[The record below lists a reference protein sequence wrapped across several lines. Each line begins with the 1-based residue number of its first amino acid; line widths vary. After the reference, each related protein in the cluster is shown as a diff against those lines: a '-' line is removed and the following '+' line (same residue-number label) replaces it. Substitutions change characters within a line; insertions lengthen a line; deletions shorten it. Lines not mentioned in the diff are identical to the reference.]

1 LEIRRTGLERRNDGA
16 EFRSKWPR
24 TSRARDPRLDA
35 SRAGATTDAGILNGI
50 LQRISNSRHSS
61 LALKFKSID
70 TLFLRIF
77 LLLLVAFS
85 ISSFLA
91 FAVFRATAPPPPWR
105 DAPPFRQ
112 SMHPL
117 LGSTN
122 PLRPPP
128 GAVLSAGPRKLPL
141 ISTGLDAVIKIIAV
155 ALAAWLAARA
165 LSLPMRRLSDAARV
179 LGQSLSPNA
188 GAGTAL
194 APPQL
199 DEDRGTR
206 EVRETARVFND
217 LSRQLKSDFD
227 TQRLMLATVSH
238 DLRTP
243 LARLRMRL
251 SELEAHPAARSAIDD
266 VRQMD
271 ELIESLLALFRPP
284 PGPAA
289 GGAGRFDGFALVQ
302 AVIDDLPGSGP
313 EVTLSG
319 TPASTPCQPAA
330 FRRMVENLIE
340 NAIRHGGEHDTVD
353 VEVTTGPTNVCVTV
367 KDRGPGLNAE
377 QLASAGTPFLRWA
390 GAEADSGRR
399 AGLGLGLYITRA
411 LAEREGGRLELAA
424 RPGGGLC
431 ATLHLPLSG

>member
-1 LEIRRTGLERRNDGA
+1 MRRKT
-16 EFRSKWPR
+16 F
-24 TSRARDPRLDA
+24 
-35 SRAGATTDAGILNGI
+35 
-50 LQRISNSRHSS
+50 
-61 LALKFKSID
+61 D

-77 LLLLVAFS
+77 LLLLVTFS

-91 FAVFRATAPPPPWR
+91 FEVFRATAPPPPWR
-105 DAPPFRQ
+105 DTPPIRQ
-112 SMHPL
+112 SIHPL
-117 LGSTN
+117 LSSTT
-122 PLRPPP
+122 PPPVPPP
-128 GAVLSAGPRKLPL
+128 GKSWPPTPPQRRPPW
-141 ISTGLDAVIKIIAV
+141 ISIGLDAAIKLVAV
-155 ALAAWLAARA
+155 ALAAWFVARA
-165 LSLPMRRLSDAARV
+165 LTAPMQRLSDAARS
-179 LGQSLSPNA
+179 LGQSLSP
-188 GAGTAL
+188 TASVGL
-194 APPQL
+194 SVAPPQL
-199 DEDRGTR
+199 DENRGTR

-251 SELEAHPAARSAIDD
+251 SELESHPAARSAIDD

-284 PGPAA
+284 ATPVGN
-289 GGAGRFDGFALVQ
+289 GAGRIDAFALVQ
-302 AVIDDLPGSGP
+302 AIVDDLPQAGP
-313 EVTLSG
+313 EVTLEG
-319 TPASTPCQPAA
+319 QPAATPCQPAA

-340 NAIRHGGEHDTVD
+340 NAIRHGGAHGGVE
-353 VEVTTGPTNVCVTV
+353 VEVTNGPSNVCVTV
-367 KDRGPGLNAE
+367 KDRGPGLSAE
-377 QLASAGTPFLRWA
+377 QLAYAGTPFLRWA

-431 ATLHLPLSG
+431 ATLHLPLSS

>member
-1 LEIRRTGLERRNDGA
+1 M
-16 EFRSKWPR
+16 K
-24 TSRARDPRLDA
+24 
-35 SRAGATTDAGILNGI
+35 
-50 LQRISNSRHSS
+50 
-61 LALKFKSID
+61 LKNAD
-70 TLFLRIF
+70 TLFLRLF

-105 DAPPFRQ
+105 DTPPFRQ

-117 LGSTN
+117 LASAT
-122 PLRPPP
+122 PIAPPP
-128 GAVLSAGPRKLPL
+128 GASWPGGPRHPPWVS
-141 ISTGLDAVIKIIAV
+141 IGLDAAIKVIAV

-165 LSLPMRRLSDAARV
+165 LSLPMRRLSDAARI
-179 LGQSLSPNA
+179 LGQSLSPSR
-188 GAGTAL
+188 GVGIAL

-199 DEDRGTR
+199 DEERGTR

-271 ELIESLLALFRPP
+271 ELIESLLALFRPAASP
-284 PGPAA
+284 AGQAA
-289 GGAGRFDGFALVQ
+289 GRTDAFALVQ
-302 AVIDDLPGSGP
+302 AVVDDLPPDGP
-313 EVTLSG
+313 EVTLG
-319 TPASTPCQPAA
+319 GQPASTPCQPAA

-340 NAIRHGGEHDTVD
+340 NAIRHGGANGAID
-353 VEVTTGPTNVCVTV
+353 VEVTNGPTHVCVTV
-367 KDRGPGLNAE
+367 KDRGPGLSVE

-390 GAEADSGRR
+390 GTEADSGRR

-411 LAEREGGRLELAA
+411 LAEREGGRLELVA
-424 RPGGGLC
+424 RSGGGLC
-431 ATLHLPLSG
+431 ATLHLPLSS

>member
-1 LEIRRTGLERRNDGA
+1 M
-16 EFRSKWPR
+16 K
-24 TSRARDPRLDA
+24 
-35 SRAGATTDAGILNGI
+35 
-50 LQRISNSRHSS
+50 
-61 LALKFKSID
+61 LKNAD
-70 TLFLRIF
+70 TLFLRLF

-105 DAPPFRQ
+105 DTPPIRQ

-117 LGSTN
+117 LASATPIG
-122 PLRPPP
+122 PPP
-128 GAVLSAGPRKLPL
+128 GASWPGGPRHPPWVS
-141 ISTGLDAVIKIIAV
+141 IGLDAVIKVIAV

-165 LSLPMRRLSDAARV
+165 LSLPMRRLSDAARI
-179 LGQSLSPNA
+179 LGQSLSPSR
-188 GAGTAL
+188 GVGIAL

-199 DEDRGTR
+199 DEERGTR

-243 LARLRMRL
+243 LARLRLRL

-271 ELIESLLALFRPP
+271 ELIESLLALFRPAAS
-284 PGPAA
+284 PA
-289 GGAGRFDGFALVQ
+289 GQPAGRTDAFALVQ
-302 AVIDDLPGSGP
+302 AVVDDLPPDGP
-313 EVTLSG
+313 EVTLG
-319 TPASTPCQPAA
+319 GQPASTPCQPAA

-340 NAIRHGGEHDTVD
+340 NAIRHGGANGAID
-353 VEVTTGPTNVCVTV
+353 VEVTNGPTHVCVTV
-367 KDRGPGLNAE
+367 KDRGPGLSVE

-390 GAEADSGRR
+390 GTEADSGRR

-411 LAEREGGRLELAA
+411 LAEREGGRLELVA
-424 RPGGGLC
+424 RSGGGLC
-431 ATLHLPLSG
+431 ATLHLPLSS

>member
-1 LEIRRTGLERRNDGA
+1 M
-16 EFRSKWPR
+16 K
-24 TSRARDPRLDA
+24 
-35 SRAGATTDAGILNGI
+35 
-50 LQRISNSRHSS
+50 
-61 LALKFKSID
+61 LKDVD

-85 ISSFLA
+85 ISSWLA
-91 FAVFRATAPPPPWR
+91 FEVFRATAPPPPWR
-105 DAPPFRQ
+105 DTPPIRQ

-117 LGSTN
+117 LGSAA
-122 PLRPPP
+122 PLRPPS
-128 GAVLSAGPRKLPL
+128 GASWPAGPRKPPWLS
-141 ISTGLDAVIKIIAV
+141 IGLDAVIKLIAV
-155 ALAAWLAARA
+155 ALAAWVAARA
-165 LSLPMRRLSDAARV
+165 LSQPMRRLSDAARL
-179 LGQSLSPNA
+179 LGQSLSP
-188 GAGTAL
+188 TASVGIAV

-199 DEDRGTR
+199 DDERGTR

-217 LSRQLKSDFD
+217 LSRQLKTDFD

-243 LARLRMRL
+243 LTRLRMRL
-251 SELEAHPAARSAIDD
+251 AELEAHPAARSAIDD

-271 ELIESLLALFRPP
+271 ELIESLLALFRPTAA
-284 PGPAA
+284 PAI
-289 GGAGRFDGFALVQ
+289 GGAGRFDAFALVQ
-302 AVIDDLPGSGP
+302 AIVDDLPQTGP

-340 NAIRHGGEHDTVD
+340 NAIRHGGEHGA
-353 VEVTTGPTNVCVTV
+353 VEVTVTNGPTTVCVTV
-367 KDRGPGLNAE
+367 LDRGRGLSAE

-390 GAEADSGRR
+390 GAEADDGRR

-424 RPGGGLC
+424 RPGGGLS
-431 ATLHLPLSG
+431 ATLHLPLSS

>member
-1 LEIRRTGLERRNDGA
+1 M
-16 EFRSKWPR
+16 
-24 TSRARDPRLDA
+24 RLKA
-35 SRAGATTDAGILNGI
+35 V
-50 LQRISNSRHSS
+50 
-61 LALKFKSID
+61 D

-85 ISSFLA
+85 TSSFLA
-91 FAVFRATAPPPPWR
+91 FEVFRATAPPPPWR
-105 DAPPFRQ
+105 DTPPFRQ

-117 LGSTN
+117 LGSTTA
-122 PLRPPP
+122 RPMPP
-128 GAVLSAGPRKLPL
+128 AGASWPSGPRQPPWLS
-141 ISTGLDAVIKIIAV
+141 IGLDAIIKVIAV
-155 ALAAWLAARA
+155 ALASWIAARA
-165 LSLPMRRLSDAARV
+165 LSLPMRRLSDAARL
-179 LGQSLSPNA
+179 LGQSLSP
-188 GAGTAL
+188 TASVGIAV

-199 DEDRGTR
+199 DDERGTR

-217 LSRQLKSDFD
+217 LSRQLKTDFD

-243 LARLRMRL
+243 LTRLRMRL

-284 PGPAA
+284 AA
-289 GGAGRFDGFALVQ
+289 PVAGASGRVDAFALVQ
-302 AVIDDLPGSGP
+302 AIIDDLPQPGP

-340 NAIRHGGEHDTVD
+340 NAIRHGGEHGSVD
-353 VEVTTGPTNVCVTV
+353 VTVTHGSTTACVTV
-367 KDRGPGLNAE
+367 MDRGPGLSTE

-390 GAEADSGRR
+390 GAEADTGRR

-424 RPGGGLC
+424 RPGGGLS
-431 ATLHLPLSG
+431 ATLQLPLSS